1 MSRPVAISWAFV
13 DHRFP
18 LSSTDQRYQSSGR
31 RSTAVCWDC
40 YPSAASTLG
49 LAWVPRWDHHSTAS
63 FNDRTSMVVCQ
74 VSKGTCRKDQK
85 SMVFFPIYLDQ
96 LLDPGV
102 VVQLSPVCHPRQT
115 GHEHFLAA
123 FGTKFWMSR
132 RERLF
137 GRIGC
142 GEQIRAIRPLTQ
154 SSRGAP

>member
-85 SMVFFPIYLDQ
+85 SMVFFSN
-96 LLDPGV
+96 
-102 VVQLSPVCHPRQT
+102 LSWSI
-115 GHEHFLAA
+115 A
-123 FGTKFWMSR
+123 W
-132 RERLF
+132 
-137 GRIGC
+137 
-142 GEQIRAIRPLTQ
+142 
-154 SSRGAP
+154 SRGCCPAQPSLPPTADWPWALLGSVRHKVLDVKTWEALRQNRLWRAD

>member
-1 MSRPVAISWAFV
+1 
-13 DHRFP
+13 
-18 LSSTDQRYQSSGR
+18 
-31 RSTAVCWDC
+31 
-40 YPSAASTLG
+40 
-49 LAWVPRWDHHSTAS
+49 
-63 FNDRTSMVVCQ
+63 MVV
-74 VSKGTCRKDQK
+74 SGFEGHMQK
-85 SMVFFPIYLDQ
+85 RSEKHVFFPIYLDR

-142 GEQIRAIRPLTQ
+142 GEQIRAIRPVTQ